1 MAATPT
7 LSVCMARECV
17 EWMQSKCPATQ
28 PDADAEGGDHH
39 ASRREPGDT
48 AVRGELALPADDDRV
63 VAAL

>member
-1 MAATPT
+1 
-7 LSVCMARECV
+7 MARECV
-17 EWMQSKCPATQ
+17 DWMQSKCPATQ